1 MSAPLLICRPEP
13 GASVTAGKALQA
25 GLDPI
30 VAPLFTVEALAWTP
44 PDPDTCDAVVMTS
57 ANAARCGGMQ
67 LARYNALPAY
77 AVGDATASAMQDA
90 GFADIVRGTGDADAL
105 MATIAQGP
113 HRRLLHL
120 RGEDYRPL
128 EAAGFQ
134 VQSIP
139 VYRTVATDALMA
151 AAIEALRGGAVAML
165 HSPRAASLFGRLFDD
180 ARLDRAA
187 TRIVAISPAAAA
199 AAGPGWK
206 SVTAAALTADAPM
219 LAIARELCENAAR

>member
-13 GASVTAGKALQA
+13 GASGTAAKAREA
-25 GLDPI
+25 GLTPI
-30 VAPLFTVEALAWTP
+30 VAPLFTIEARVWIA
-44 PDPDTCDAVVMTS
+44 PDPGTCDAVVMTS

-67 LARYNALPAY
+67 LASYIALPAY
-77 AVGDATASAMQDA
+77 AVGDATASAMHDA

-139 VYRTVATDALMA
+139 VYRTVATDAFMA
-151 AAIEALRGGAVAML
+151 VAIEALRGGAVAML
-165 HSPRAASLFGRLFDD
+165 HSPRAAVLFARLIDD
-180 ARLDRAA
+180 AGLDRAA
-187 TRIVAISPAAAA
+187 TRIVAISPAAAS

-206 SVTAAALTADAPM
+206 SVTAAAVPADAHM

>member
-1 MSAPLLICRPEP
+1 VSAPLLICRPEP
-13 GASVTAGKALQA
+13 GASATAARAREARLT
-25 GLDPI
+25 PV
-30 VAPLFTVEALAWTP
+30 VAPLFTVEPLAWTP
-44 PDPDTCDAVVMTS
+44 PGPGTCDAVVMTS
-57 ANAARCGGMQ
+57 ANAVRHAGVQ
-67 LARYNALPAY
+67 LAGYIALPAY
-77 AVGDATASAMQDA
+77 AVGDATASAMHDA
-90 GFADIVRGTGDADAL
+90 GFADIIPGTADADAL
-105 MATIAQGP
+105 MATIGQGP

-139 VYRTVATDALMA
+139 VYHTMAADALKA

-165 HSPRAASLFGRLFDD
+165 HSPRAAVLFGRLIDD
-180 ARLDRAA
+180 AGLDRAA

-206 SVTAAALTADAPM
+206 SVTAAPVPADAHM